1 MSGKACIFNIQTY
14 SIHDGPGI
22 RTTVF
27 FKGCPLRCRWCQNP
41 ESQSFQPELMFQ
53 TERCTGCGKCET
65 ACPQKAVRIENGRP
79 VTARERCTA
88 CGACMSVCLTEA
100 RTICGDFHTVDE
112 VFHEVQRDILFYK
125 ASGGGV
131 TASGGE
137 ALCQADFVR
146 ELFERCREAG
156 MTTALD
162 TTGYT
167 NRETLDRLAEVTD
180 LFLYDLKHIR
190 EEEHRKLTGVSNRC
204 ILDNL
209 KYLIRRSCA
218 VEIRMPIVP
227 GMNDAEE
234 VLLKTADF
242 LLSELERV
250 PPVALLPYHSMGESK
265 LERLDR
271 EAEKLGLK
279 APEPEKMERLCSL
292 LKECGIEARVGG

>member
-41 ESQSFQPELMFQ
+41 ESQAFQPELMFQ
-53 TERCTGCGKCET
+53 SENCTGCGTCEK
-65 ACPQKAVRIENGRP
+65 ACPQKAVRMENGRP
-79 VTARERCTA
+79 VTDRKRCTA
-88 CGACMSVCLTEA
+88 CGACAPACPAEA
-100 RTICGDFHTVDE
+100 RSICGEYRTVEE
-112 VFHEVQRDILFYK
+112 VFRTVQRDILFYK

-137 ALCQADFVR
+137 ALCQADFVL
-146 ELFERCREAG
+146 ELFEKCREAG
-156 MTTALD
+156 MTTVLD
-162 TTGYT
+162 TTGYAH
-167 NRETLDRLAEVTD
+167 RETLDRFADVTD

-190 EEEHRKLTGVSNRC
+190 TEEHRKLTGVSNRR
-204 ILDNL
+204 ILENL
-209 KYLIRRSCA
+209 KHLIRRGCA

-227 GMNDAEE
+227 GMNDSEE
-234 VLLKTADF
+234 ILLETAD
-242 LLSELERV
+242 LLLTELDKV

-271 EAEKLGLK
+271 EREKLSLR
-279 APEPEKMERLCSL
+279 APEPEKMERLCTL
-292 LKECGIEARVGG
+292 LKERGIEAHIGG